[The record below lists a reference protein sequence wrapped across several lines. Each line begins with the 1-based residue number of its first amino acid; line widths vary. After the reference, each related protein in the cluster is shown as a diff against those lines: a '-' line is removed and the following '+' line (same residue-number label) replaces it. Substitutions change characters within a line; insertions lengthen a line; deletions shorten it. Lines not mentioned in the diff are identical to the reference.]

1 MDLYVERHPNAPALP
16 ASPPTTSLNERR
28 RRPRQWLA
36 VPSVTTSSAAYFGRN
51 ASTTPASAGPSLS
64 GTTSTPSPL
73 ASPTA
78 LDPSIDTITLDDKV
92 EQATEGVGYLHQLG
106 LDYGWGPTSMLQWVL
121 EQSHYT
127 LGLPWWAAIAATG
140 ISLRL
145 VMIPLFVKSADSTAR
160 QSAMLPLTKPITDE
174 MWRLRKENKHQ
185 EAMQTAARFNLIK
198 QQAGIST
205 RDIYVPMI
213 LQGVFGYCGF
223 KLMRAMAMLPVPG
236 LDNGGVLWLTD
247 LTVTDPFFIA
257 PTFMALTMHTVIRL
271 GGETGAT
278 NVDAFGQSMRNMM
291 LYGMPA
297 MIFLATGVC
306 KDMLIQLATKGL
318 RCPPGTLDAMKR
330 MWFIMDLPLNVHRIA
345 CIRSTSYLTNQHLYN
360 AQAFFLKVDM
370 AFTAPAG
377 RLTPA
382 VPNTANPAQVRY
394 ANVGFVGC
402 SLRKLL
408 TAERHFTSLWRVLR
422 GWSWDPAT
430 LDRPMTRLDVVRL
443 WVRHKYTLPDE
454 APPEARRM
462 PILDIPWHEIG
473 TASLERTGVALVDLH
488 GSARFILHPALVSP
502 DNAIGLAEHRR
513 QQLLYPH
520 DKRLILPSDR
530 PREVLLRPEQL
541 VLREAIRRQMGLHRH
556 WVHMMLYGLVD
567 EFGHDFRVLSEQEY
581 SAWEKGK
588 KPDSL
593 VLPMQGEEEED
604 EEGAEDE
611 EEEEEEELA
620 GQEPLVFSCLSRWT
634 SPISLCA
641 RLCPQVLLFDLGSL
655 QRWETEMMLS
665 TVQTLPQPNCLP
677 VIPYQRANPGLHI
690 PVQRQHRVRSLRDL
704 ACNVRDLI
712 FRFLGIETNDAG
724 GCAGRVGPAGDNFGL
739 GLGLGLRLG
748 FGFLVRVDVGV
759 GVQRSEGGGND
770 GVPDDGFGGGSTGV
784 ARRRRVGGCDVE
796 EDLFGVPIE
805 EGS

>member
-297 MIFLATGVC
+297 MIFLATVWQPAALCVWFMSTGLIGVTQS
-306 KDMLIQLATKGL
+306 LLLQRPFVRNAL
-318 RCPPGTLDAMKR
+318 
-330 MWFIMDLPLNVHRIA
+330 RIA
-345 CIRSTSYLTNQHLYN
+345 PLYKP
-360 AQAFFLKVDM
+360 APGEPTGADQLKSM
-370 AFTAPAG
+370 
-377 RLTPA
+377 
-382 VPNTANPAQVRY
+382 
-394 ANVGFVGC
+394 
-402 SLRKLL
+402 
-408 TAERHFTSLWRVLR
+408 
-422 GWSWDPAT
+422 
-430 LDRPMTRLDVVRL
+430 
-443 WVRHKYTLPDE
+443 
-454 APPEARRM
+454 
-462 PILDIPWHEIG
+462 
-473 TASLERTGVALVDLH
+473 
-488 GSARFILHPALVSP
+488 
-502 DNAIGLAEHRR
+502 
-513 QQLLYPH
+513 
-520 DKRLILPSDR
+520 
-530 PREVLLRPEQL
+530 
-541 VLREAIRRQMGLHRH
+541 
-556 WVHMMLYGLVD
+556 
-567 EFGHDFRVLSEQEY
+567 
-581 SAWEKGK
+581 
-588 KPDSL
+588 
-593 VLPMQGEEEED
+593 
-604 EEGAEDE
+604 
-611 EEEEEEELA
+611 
-620 GQEPLVFSCLSRWT
+620 
-634 SPISLCA
+634 
-641 RLCPQVLLFDLGSL
+641 
-655 QRWETEMMLS
+655 
-665 TVQTLPQPNCLP
+665 
-677 VIPYQRANPGLHI
+677 
-690 PVQRQHRVRSLRDL
+690 
-704 ACNVRDLI
+704 
-712 FRFLGIETNDAG
+712 
-724 GCAGRVGPAGDNFGL
+724 
-739 GLGLGLRLG
+739 
-748 FGFLVRVDVGV
+748 
-759 GVQRSEGGGND
+759 
-770 GVPDDGFGGGSTGV
+770 FGGGSANSNPINTNIAPETAKHEYTRMQYQAPRVLDVKLADKTASKASTADLGPSPAKAPAGDGV
-784 ARRRRVGGCDVE
+784 LGHLKGRFADAKKQGTKWAQDTADKRAEGVRQQREKRAFE
-796 EDLFGVPIE
+796 ERAKLMQQTKKR
-805 EGS
+805 